1 MKKKRLMFILGIAAV
16 VVALIV
22 AGYFIYFY
30 SGQCFTQECFQNSL
44 VKCERS
50 FYFKDT
56 PQTIMQYSINGKS
69 GNNCMVGVNLLQVKK
84 GTVELSP
91 LEGKSMVC
99 AIPFGIMMQPEENLK
114 LCHGILK
121 EEIQELIITRMHA
134 QIVENLGK
142 ISEETTKI
150 L

>member
-1 MKKKRLMFILGIAAV
+1 
-16 VVALIV
+16 
-22 AGYFIYFY
+22 
-30 SGQCFTQECFQNSL
+30 
-44 VKCERS
+44 
-50 FYFKDT
+50 
-56 PQTIMQYSINGKS
+56 
-69 GNNCMVGVNLLQVKK
+69 
-84 GTVELSP
+84 
-91 LEGKSMVC
+91 MVC

-114 LCHGILK
+114 VCHGILK